1 MPTFT
6 QATLLCTSLAL
17 IATGCSSSTA
27 PQAQLDYQGK
37 TYTNASTAEAEA
49 FADEFYH
56 AIHQG
61 DVGACALLF
70 DMDEVLD
77 QVTAG
82 VDVPEEFRKGFLNGA
97 RNSIQSTGLLAQLTQ
112 AVDAGGSY
120 ELLRLYEQDG
130 EQHVVFRMLMDEGGV
145 NYHDYR
151 VVKTK
156 AGKVAAV
163 DTRIAATGENL
174 TRTLRRLYISAA
186 RSVNRSAL
194 ERLAG
199 ADADAAAA
207 SDLIVKMASDVQTG
221 NVHQIVNAF
230 EAAPESVQKDK
241 SLLLMYCQAAMQTEN
256 DATYMR
262 ALETFRKHHPD
273 DPAVEFL
280 SLDWLTMKERYD
292 DALKSLDKINKSIG
306 GDGYLES
313 LQAELL
319 YTKGDTDAALKTAES
334 AMMNCP
340 DLINP
345 YWTALGLNLEEQN
358 WTRVTELLIT
368 LDQKFEMEFED
379 LRTVPEYA
387 EYAATSEHQRWLDY
401 LSRR

>member
-6 QATLLCTSLAL
+6 QATLICTSLAL
-17 IATGCSSSTA
+17 IATGCSSSTS
-27 PQAQLDYQGK
+27 PQAQLDYEGK
-37 TYTNASTAEAEA
+37 TYANVSTAEAEA
-49 FADEFYH
+49 FADEFYD
-56 AIHQG
+56 AIHEG

-70 DMDEVLD
+70 DMNEVLD

-97 RNSIQSTGLLAQLTQ
+97 RSSIQSTGLLAQLTQ
-112 AVDAGGSY
+112 AVREGASY

-145 NYHDYR
+145 NYHDFR
-151 VVKTK
+151 VVKTS
-156 AGKVAAV
+156 AGKVSAV
-163 DTRIAATGENL
+163 DTRIAATGENF
-174 TRTLRRLYISAA
+174 TRTLRRMYISAA

-207 SDLIVKMASDVQTG
+207 SDLMVKMAQEVQTG
-221 NVHQIVNAF
+221 NVHKIVSSF

-256 DATYMR
+256 DATYMK

-292 DALKSLDKINKSIG
+292 DALKSLDKINKSVG
-306 GDGYLES
+306 GDGYLDS
-313 LQAELL
+313 LRAELL
-319 YTKGDTDAALKTAES
+319 YTKGEVDSALQTAES
-334 AMMNCP
+334 AMTECP

-345 YWTALGLNLEEQN
+345 YWTALGLNLQSQK

-368 LDQKFEMEFED
+368 LDQKFDMEFED

-387 EYAATSEHQRWLDY
+387 GYAATPEHQRWLEY
-401 LSRR
+401 LGSR